1 MPNQPAL
8 NCIVRITARDIN
20 NNNVQK
26 SFFQVRQLEFD
37 YTDAVVN
44 IIDVT
49 GSFYFPLT
57 PTTTITYTIV
67 TGTNGQHTVVIS

>member
-8 NCIVRITARDIN
+8 NAVVRITARDIN

-37 YTDAVVN
+37 YTDAIVN

-57 PTTTITYTIV
+57 PTTTVTYTIV
-67 TGTNGQHTVVIS
+67 AGVNGSHTVVIS

>member
-37 YTDAVVN
+37 YTDAIVN
-44 IIDVT
+44 VIDVT
-49 GSFYFPLT
+49 GSFYFALT

-67 TGTNGQHTVVIS
+67 AGIAGQHTVVLS